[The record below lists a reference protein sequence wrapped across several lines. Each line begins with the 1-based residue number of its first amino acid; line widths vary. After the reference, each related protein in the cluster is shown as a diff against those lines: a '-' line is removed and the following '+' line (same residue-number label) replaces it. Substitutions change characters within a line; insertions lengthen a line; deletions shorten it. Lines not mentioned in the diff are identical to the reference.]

1 MVANTVMTGA
11 DERLMMIFLE
21 ALVCY
26 DDNGVAQLRTEV
38 AKELAPVIARSLKNG
53 TTAQEV
59 YGVMEQAVL
68 ERGLDAPSAFLPLFF
83 P

>member
-11 DERLMMIFLE
+11 DERLMMIFLRS
-21 ALVCY
+21 LVRY
-26 DDNGVAQLRTEV
+26 DDNGVAVLRSEV
-38 AKELAPVIARSLKNG
+38 ATELAAVIAKSLPE
-53 TTAQEV
+53 TSAQEV
-59 YGVMEQAVL
+59 YEAMDQAVL